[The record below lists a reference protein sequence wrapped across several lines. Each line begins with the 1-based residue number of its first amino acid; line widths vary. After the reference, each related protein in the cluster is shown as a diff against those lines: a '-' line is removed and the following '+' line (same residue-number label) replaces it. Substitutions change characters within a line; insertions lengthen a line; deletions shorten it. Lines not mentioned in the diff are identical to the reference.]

1 MIRNIG
7 DNGNA
12 SEIDA
17 NTQSCYN
24 SQYFWDFWSISV
36 IVKMFV
42 IICLCFMLT
51 DHVVKVIKHFSKIQI
66 GFTFLVPAH
75 PGSPGKRAV
84 KRVCVCVCFGTINLV
99 SGRKDGV

>member
-7 DNGNA
+7 GNGNA
-12 SEIDA
+12 TEIDA

-42 IICLCFMLT
+42 IICLCFMLY
-51 DHVVKVIKHFSKIQI
+51 
-66 GFTFLVPAH
+66 AH
-75 PGSPGKRAV
+75 RS
-84 KRVCVCVCFGTINLV
+84 C
-99 SGRKDGV
+99 S